1 MLFQSK
7 SVYSAPSYG
16 GGGSDFDDFL
26 NALAAFLPI
35 ALFLAAIPP
44 NLVVVN
50 NRKKR
55 EINDSTHPTYP
66 FVRRINEIGL
76 SRFYRDWECQQ
87 KIFCEMASYQQSY
100 IGEANAVQ
108 KTLRAMVTM

>member
-1 MLFQSK
+1 MLFFPFYS
-7 SVYSAPSYG
+7 SAPSYG

-55 EINDSTHPTYP
+55 DADSHQTQYP

-76 SRFYRDWECQQ
+76 ARFYNDFECQQ

-100 IGEANAVQ
+100 IGEANTVQ
-108 KTLRAMVTM
+108 KAFHAMVTM